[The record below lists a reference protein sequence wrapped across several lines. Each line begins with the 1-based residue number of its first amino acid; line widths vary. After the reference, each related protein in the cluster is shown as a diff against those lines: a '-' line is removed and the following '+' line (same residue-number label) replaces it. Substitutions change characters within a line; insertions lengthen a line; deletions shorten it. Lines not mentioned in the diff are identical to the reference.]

1 MTQAFNLRAAE
12 PADIDDIVAL
22 IGELAAF
29 EKLTH
34 LLQVTPEKLAPQLF
48 GPQPAAQA
56 MVAQV
61 EGETVGFALYFS
73 TFSTFLAQP
82 GLWLE
87 DLYIRPAHRGLGI
100 GTALLARLGALA
112 IERGCGRLE
121 WSVLDWNERAI
132 AVYQGIGAT
141 VMPDWRICRVT
152 GPQLTALADK
162 AL

>member
-1 MTQAFNLRAAE
+1 MKAPFVLRAAE
-12 PADIDDIVAL
+12 PADVDDIDAL
-22 IGELAAF
+22 IGELAEF

-56 MVAQV
+56 LVAQV
-61 EGETVGFALYFS
+61 DGSTVGFALYFS

-87 DLYIRPAHRGLGI
+87 DLYVRPAQRGLGI

-121 WSVLDWNERAI
+121 WSVLNWNERAI
-132 AVYQGIGAT
+132 GVYEGIGAT

-152 GPQLTALADK
+152 GAQLNALAGK
-162 AL
+162 AR

>member
-1 MTQAFNLRAAE
+1 MKAPFVLRAAE

-22 IGELAAF
+22 IGELAEF

-34 LLQVTPEKLAPQLF
+34 LLQVTPGKLAPQLF
-48 GPQPAAQA
+48 GSQPAAEA

-61 EGETVGFALYFS
+61 DGTTVGFALYFS

-87 DLYIRPAHRGLGI
+87 DLYVRPAQRGLGI

-121 WSVLDWNERAI
+121 WSVLNWNERAI
-132 AVYQGIGAT
+132 RVYEGIGAT

-152 GPQLTALADK
+152 GAQLNALAGK
-162 AL
+162 AR